1 MEKKD
6 WTSIAIKRDTHG
18 RLETMKT
25 VKSPGKLENFDDVI
39 RRGMKMPQDTKSTD
53 VGDDNADE

>member
-39 RRGMKMPQDTKSTD
+39 RRGMKMPDIESTD
-53 VGDDNADE
+53 GGGGSADE